1 MFREQ
6 NDFWGFGGNW
16 KLCHL
21 GGGAIL
27 KICKK
32 SAATWKISKMWLI
45 LKKKMD
51 SATSTGKEREMK
63 NLQGRIKKLKK
74 EIEKVDRR
82 IDLWSVKVS
91 AGNGYSNR
99 PIGWGV
105 AEDRM
110 FWRNSWVRKGRVNIL
125 RYWAMCFRWEASW
138 VAPIPKRWSGVRKK
152 KRNGPKKKR
161 R

>member
-1 MFREQ
+1 ME
-6 NDFWGFGGNW
+6 
-16 KLCHL
+16 
-21 GGGAIL
+21 
-27 KICKK
+27 ICEK
-32 SAATWKISKMWLI
+32 SATTWEISKMWLI

-99 PIGWGV
+99 PIG
-105 AEDRM
+105 
-110 FWRNSWVRKGRVNIL
+110 
-125 RYWAMCFRWEASW
+125 
-138 VAPIPKRWSGVRKK
+138 
-152 KRNGPKKKR
+152 
-161 R
+161 